1 MIAVEGQ
8 VLGDGTVGI
17 GARREAVLGDVADAE
32 LVVIDPLE
40 TVPPAELTPD
50 WYVAKMRQ
58 NLDALARAM
67 K

>member
-1 MIAVEGQ
+1 MREG
-8 VLGDGTVGI
+8 
-17 GARREAVLGDVADAE
+17 VADAE